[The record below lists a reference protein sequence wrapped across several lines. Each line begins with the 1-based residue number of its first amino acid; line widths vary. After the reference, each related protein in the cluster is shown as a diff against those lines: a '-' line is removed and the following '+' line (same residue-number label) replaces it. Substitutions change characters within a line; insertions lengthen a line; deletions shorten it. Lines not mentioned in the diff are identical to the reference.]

1 MTRLAP
7 HPEPCLC
14 PRLHATF
21 SGRTDIPASSVGHQA
36 KGCVFAS
43 NRQKI
48 WVRDPWEK
56 SFRRAGG
63 DGWGSLRGRDDHQS
77 LNEMITRAGSGP
89 GRDWPSPRRARA
101 SFSFARGQAS
111 GHHLGPVSGFPGVHS
126 PSSPPVF
133 RRDLEELPPSGG
145 WGARTVTA
153 CSALSQFM
161 KHFTDVISF
170 C

>member
-77 LNEMITRAGSGP
+77 WKWTWAGLAFTQEGPNLFFLCTRPSLRPQPGP
-89 GRDWPSPRRARA
+89 CRWLSW
-101 SFSFARGQAS
+101 
-111 GHHLGPVSGFPGVHS
+111 GPQSLL
-126 PSSPPVF
+126 PPVF

-145 WGARTVTA
+145 WEARTVTA
-153 CSALSQFM
+153 CSALSQFT